1 MKAKVGTQAGKDVEA
16 NSLGRRRGV
25 WAFSAA
31 GVGGLRLLHRTA
43 GLLLGCPTP

>member
-31 GVGGLRLLHRTA
+31 GVGGGAPGQKGVR
-43 GLLLGCPTP
+43 